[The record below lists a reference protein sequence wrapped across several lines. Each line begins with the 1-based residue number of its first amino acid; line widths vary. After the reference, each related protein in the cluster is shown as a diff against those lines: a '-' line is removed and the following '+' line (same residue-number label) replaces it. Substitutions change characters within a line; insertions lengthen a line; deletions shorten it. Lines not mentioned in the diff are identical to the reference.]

1 MINGYKVIDAD
12 AHMQEPLD
20 LWDKYV
26 EPEFYDRRPVI
37 TDHRYR
43 LFFEYES
50 SELYPAQAAGKDQM
64 GRLRPT
70 EILERQPIKYGEAYE
85 EWWSAESRLRDMKRF
100 GWDRMVCIPGTGAQ
114 PLKLE
119 NKDPSSCGP

>member
-26 EPEFYDRRPVI
+26 EPSFYDRRPVI

-43 LFFEYES
+43 LFFE
-50 SELYPAQAAGKDQM
+50 
-64 GRLRPT
+64 
-70 EILERQPIKYGEAYE
+70 
-85 EWWSAESRLRDMKRF
+85 SR
-100 GWDRMVCIPGTGAQ
+100 GWRAIPR
-114 PLKLE
+114 
-119 NKDPSSCGP
+119 PSSWQGPDGPPSPHRNSGASANQVR